1 MEIAV
6 IHTHALMINSSL
18 KSKATTLALIVVKKV
33 MPIAATRIVVS
44 DDIMVEPDWVSL
56 NLVVLLC
63 IECSGIHRSLGAHI
77 SKMRSLSLDTLEE
90 DLLEVFEKTGNAA
103 ANNIWEE
110 LAADRKPTPDAQR
123 IEKERWIR
131 KKYVNRDFVG
141 PDIDTKTQNTTPL
154 VLAVL
159 RAIARGTES
168 EILEVRRRAQREH
181 NAAALRLLALNGM
194 EDSLESGEEPQWDAE
209 SSDGLADKRLRLP
222 KDQEDNN
229 AMLDEFVT
237 VKYRFMGTEDEDL
250 PIIAPG
256 DRIKVVSKDESGWWR
271 GELQGKVGLFPA
283 NYTSAEIV

>member
-229 AMLDEFVT
+229 AILM
-237 VKYRFMGTEDEDL
+237 
-250 PIIAPG
+250 
-256 DRIKVVSKDESGWWR
+256 
-271 GELQGKVGLFPA
+271 
-283 NYTSAEIV
+283 